1 MIGLVCASGLCCA
14 MGCCFGCFKA
24 LGRERQL
31 TRARQQMT
39 REQRAEAA
47 LKRATARAEAKEQK
61 AMDKIALRQ
70 KRLARVA
77 PEETYRVPVLPTF
90 TPLGVM
96 RPRKEEPEE
105 EMYVEDMWTPRSGE
119 DNDEWED
126 RWDEWPGDAAY

>member
-1 MIGLVCASGLCCA
+1 
-14 MGCCFGCFKA
+14 
-24 LGRERQL
+24 
-31 TRARQQMT
+31 
-39 REQRAEAA
+39 
-47 LKRATARAEAKEQK
+47 
-61 AMDKIALRQ
+61 MDKIALRQ

-119 DNDEWED
+119 DEE
-126 RWDEWPGDAAY
+126 WDEWPGDAAAY